1 MKSENIREIYDRTA
15 REYEEFVIPCKVCQY
30 AMLIQALE
38 LKGDERV
45 LDLGCG
51 PGELSLEIA
60 RRLTDGYVVGVDISE
75 NMIRIAKRKAS
86 LANIENAEFL
96 VGDVTNLTFRPGEF
110 DVCVNSYLIHWIHDV
125 RAFLRGIHGVL
136 REGGRLGII
145 SPSPEWYREIR
156 HVYRAVMTR
165 YAEHLP
171 EHVLDEPVGVKIY
184 GEEEMRELLA
194 SAGFTVNKFV
204 SFRFMEAVP
213 VEECLRRIGA
223 KSGEAYLSFLPE
235 EIREDV
241 RREFLR
247 AVAGISR
254 DLITTESGH
263 IVVAVKR

>member
-1 MKSENIREIYDRTA
+1 MRSESVKEIYDRTA

-38 LKGDERV
+38 LRGDERV

-60 RRLTDGYVVGVDISE
+60 RRLPRGHVLGMDISE
-75 NMIRIAKRKAS
+75 RMIEIARGKAS
-86 LANIENAEFL
+86 TAGVENVEFR
-96 VGDVTNLTFRPGEF
+96 VGNVMDLPFRPGEF
-110 DVCVNSYLIHWIHDV
+110 DVCVNSYLIHWMPDV
-125 RAFLRGIHGVL
+125 RAFLRGIHTVL
-136 REGGRLGII
+136 RDGGKLGII

-156 HVYRAVMTR
+156 QVYRGVMTR
-165 YAEHLP
+165 YARYLP
-171 EHVLDEPVGVKIY
+171 DHALDEPVGIRIY
-184 GEEEMRELLA
+184 GEDEMRALLR
-194 SAGFTVNKFV
+194 SEGFMVRKFV
-204 SFRFMEAVP
+204 TFRFMEAVP

-235 EIREDV
+235 EIRDDV

-247 AVAGISR
+247 AVSEISR

-263 IVVAVKR
+263 IVVAVKG